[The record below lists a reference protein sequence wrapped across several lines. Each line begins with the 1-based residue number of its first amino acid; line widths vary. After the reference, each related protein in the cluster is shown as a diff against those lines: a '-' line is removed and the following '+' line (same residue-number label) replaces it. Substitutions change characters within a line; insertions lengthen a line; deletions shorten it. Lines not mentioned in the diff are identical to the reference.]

1 MPVYSMG
8 CTDAIY
14 MDRWIIFVPLF
25 AIEKKN
31 DSNWHATVICY
42 IHVIY
47 YKDTAKYKN
56 FKAKIYG
63 LFCYL
68 KIV

>member
-1 MPVYSMG
+1 MPVDSMG

-14 MDRWIIFVPLF
+14 MDRWIIFVPF
-25 AIEKKN
+25 FVIEKKK
-31 DSNWHATVICY
+31 DSNWHAILICY
-42 IHVIY
+42 IIY

-63 LFCYL
+63 LYFVIQ
-68 KIV
+68 K